1 MHPIMVI
8 LTESYSDWEIAALT
22 GAGRA
27 FFNADITFCSPTGG
41 ALRSAAGLPIVDTA
55 RFQLQQGGVVVVT
68 GGPALEGGSAP
79 DIGEALRQSL
89 ANGAVVAGICGGT
102 IALARAGLLDD
113 VAHTSNGPGY
123 LEQHAPG
130 YAGRSC
136 YVDQSPALR
145 DVNIITAP
153 APSPASF
160 AYEVLVAT
168 GLDPEAARQIP
179 DMLAQEHR
187 A

>member
-1 MHPIMVI
+1 MRPITVI
-8 LTESYSDWEIAALT
+8 LTEGYSDWEIAALT

-27 FFNADITFCSPTGG
+27 FFNADITFSSPAGG
-41 ALRSAAGLPIVDTA
+41 ALRSAAGLPVADTA
-55 RFQLQQGGVVVVT
+55 GFQPPQSGVVVVT
-68 GGPALEGGSAP
+68 GGPAWESDGAP

-89 ANGAVVAGICGGT
+89 ANGAVVAAICGGT
-102 IALARAGLLDD
+102 IALARAGLLDH

-123 LEQHAPG
+123 LDQHAPG
-130 YAGRSC
+130 YAGSSH

-145 DVNIITAP
+145 DGDIITAP

-160 AYEVLVAT
+160 AYEVLVAA

-179 DMLAQEHR
+179 SMLAEEHR